1 MNKDIQVLENNIAY
15 VFKDRELLKNA
26 IRHSSFAHENRMTYA
41 DNNERL
47 EFLGDA
53 ILELVSSEYVFKNN
67 PSMVEGE
74 MTKLRASLVCEVS
87 LAMSARQI
95 DLGDFLLLSKGE
107 RKNNGHEKDS
117 LLSDAFEAVIGAI
130 YLDGGFQEAKKFIE
144 KFVLV
149 DIEKRIKVAYDNKTR
164 LQEIVQE
171 IYHDK
176 SSIMYNL
183 ISEEGP
189 AHNMIFTVE
198 CTINGEKFGKGSGKK
213 KKTAEQ
219 AAAYETINMLKKKN
233 LLN

>member
-1 MNKDIQVLENNIAY
+1 M
-15 VFKDRELLKNA
+15 
-26 IRHSSFAHENRMTYA
+26 
-41 DNNERL
+41 
-47 EFLGDA
+47 
-53 ILELVSSEYVFKNN
+53 
-67 PSMVEGE
+67 
-74 MTKLRASLVCEVS
+74 
-87 LAMSARQI
+87 
-95 DLGDFLLLSKGE
+95 LLSKGE